1 MRVIDLFC
9 GAGGF
14 SLGAHLAGF
23 RTVLAVDKDS
33 ILTSAFTRNFPTTKL
48 LLADLSLASGE
59 MLLSEAGLTA
69 GGNFGIIGGPP
80 CQGFSLMGKR
90 RLSDTRNELLHHYFR
105 LVAEMRPKFF
115 IMENVPGLLLG
126 NVRQFLADSMAGI
139 EGYGILGPVKVN
151 ANHYGAATNRERVII
166 VGLRDDI
173 ALPASALLDR
183 VESRRATVSDAI
195 RDLPNP
201 RKSGT
206 GIYRKVKKLSTY
218 ATVAR
223 MEHETLGDASV
234 RALVAAGK
242 VTGLY
247 PTLHKASVVKRFS
260 AVAPGK
266 IDSISRCPKL
276 SWGSPAPTLR
286 AGTGPD
292 HGSFQSVR
300 PLHPEEPRVITV
312 REAARLQGFPDWF
325 DFHETKWHSFRM
337 IGNSVSPL
345 MAQAMLTIVA
355 DYLETI
361 NTEYGGSADS
371 SDGRRNNRAASRQIR
386 A

>member
-23 RTVLAVDKDS
+23 STVLAVDKDP
-33 ILTSAFTRNFPTTKL
+33 ILTSAFTRNFPATKL
-48 LLADLSLASGE
+48 LLADLSSTSGE
-59 MLLSEAGLTA
+59 TLLLAAGVTA
-69 GGNFGIIGGPP
+69 GEDIGVIGGPP

-90 RLSDTRNELLHHYFR
+90 KLSDSRNELLHHYFR
-105 LVAEMRPKFF
+105 LVAEIRPKFF

-126 NVRQFLADSMAGI
+126 NARQFLTDSIAGI
-139 EGYGILGPVKVN
+139 AGYGILGPVKVN
-151 ANHYGAATNRERVII
+151 ANDYGAATNRDRVII
-166 VGLRDDI
+166 VGLRDGEAI
-173 ALPASALLDR
+173 PESTLQDR
-183 VESRRATVSDAI
+183 VRSTQATVADAI

-206 GIYRKVKKLSTY
+206 GLYRKVKELSVY
-218 ATVAR
+218 AASAR
-223 MEHETLGDASV
+223 MQHKTLGDESI
-234 RALVAAGK
+234 RALVAAGR

-247 PTLHKASVVKRFS
+247 PTQHKASVIKRFS

-266 IDSISRCPKL
+266 SDSISRCPKL
-276 SWGSPAPTLR
+276 SWSSPAPTLR
-286 AGTGPD
+286 AGTGPE

-345 MAQAMLTIVA
+345 MAQAMLDLVA
-355 DYLETI
+355 DHLAT
-361 NTEYGGSADS
+361 
-371 SDGRRNNRAASRQIR
+371 
-386 A
+386 

>member
-23 RTVLAVDKDS
+23 STVLAVDKDP
-33 ILTSAFTRNFPTTKL
+33 ILTSAFTRNFPATKL
-48 LLADLSLASGE
+48 LLADLSLTSGE
-59 MLLSEAGLTA
+59 ALVSAAGIAA
-69 GGNFGIIGGPP
+69 GEDIGIIGGPP

-90 RLSDTRNELLHHYFR
+90 RISDSRNELLHHYFR
-105 LVAEMRPKFF
+105 LVAEIQPRFF

-126 NVRQFLADSMAGI
+126 NVRRLLEESLSGI
-139 EGYGILGPVKVN
+139 TGYGILGPVKIN
-151 ANHYGAATNRERVII
+151 ANDYGAATNRDRVII
-166 VGLRDDI
+166 IGLRDSDAI
-173 ALPASALLDR
+173 PTSCLQECVRPTR
-183 VESRRATVSDAI
+183 MTVADAI

-206 GIYRKVKKLSTY
+206 GLYRKVKTLSSY
-218 ATVAR
+218 AASAR
-223 MEHETLGDASV
+223 EQHGRLGDESI
-234 RALVAAGK
+234 RALVAGGR

-247 PTLHKASVVKRFS
+247 PTQHKVSVVKRFS
-260 AVAPGK
+260 MVSPGK
-266 IDSISRCPKL
+266 SDPISRCPRL
-276 SWGSPAPTLR
+276 SWDAPAPTLR

-300 PLHPEEPRVITV
+300 PLHPDQPRVITV

-337 IGNSVSPL
+337 IGNSVSPI
-345 MAQAMLTIVA
+345 MAQAMLGLVSAHLATP
-355 DYLETI
+355 
-361 NTEYGGSADS
+361 NTGCGESAGSSGGN
-371 SDGRRNNRAASRQIR
+371 RNSRAALHPR
-386 A
+386 